1 MIVCRSSFFFFM
13 FLFFST
19 SFRQMNLFLFMLIAT
34 LSYTLL
40 LSQWV
45 YAATKTQDFVDN
57 VDPSQELDGSTNHP
71 YGKDNML

>member
-1 MIVCRSSFFFFM
+1 
-13 FLFFST
+13 
-19 SFRQMNLFLFMLIAT
+19 MLIAT